1 MADPAQPTGEVLGEA
16 AQHHRQVL
24 LLFASLPMPMLDQPL
39 AGASENLSAAL
50 GAGDADQG
58 ETPAPIPLLARSF
71 EQRPRLRKNATFM
84 VGQPRAVTPAR
95 ARVMRGS
102 SPLIRQRPE

>member
-1 MADPAQPTGEVLGEA
+1 MADPAQPTGEVLVEA

-24 LLFASLPMPMLDQPL
+24 LLFASLPMPMLEQPL
-39 AGASENLSAAL
+39 AGASEKLSAAL

-84 VGQPRAVTPAR
+84 VAAASSHAAR